1 MSGREK
7 GRRWYSDK
15 RGERELVGGGL
26 PTQCGYLQNNNEETE
41 NMKGDFYI

>member
-1 MSGREK
+1 MEGKKE
-7 GRRWYSDK
+7 GDGTVT
-15 RGERELVGGGL
+15 GEGRELVGGGL